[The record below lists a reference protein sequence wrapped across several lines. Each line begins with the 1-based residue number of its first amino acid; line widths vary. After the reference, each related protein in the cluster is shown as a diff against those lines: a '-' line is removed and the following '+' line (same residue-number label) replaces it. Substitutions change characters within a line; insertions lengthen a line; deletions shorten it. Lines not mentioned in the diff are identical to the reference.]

1 MKRGWKN
8 FWITCGVVAG
18 IGCVCLVSGKVMG
31 ATLSVM
37 DNYIPDW
44 IGPGRGEV
52 DVAYDYGDTP
62 LEADTD
68 QTYHDVR
75 SLKLDTEGLD
85 VQILRGTGEGVKVQT
100 EDIYSALKFQVTE
113 EDGELK
119 VETKARRFPWRINQG
134 NYGNVWIYI
143 PEDLQLEAADLQMG
157 IGELY
162 VENIDA
168 GELKMEVGAGT
179 AALDWF
185 TADELDVEVGV
196 GTVEASGDTRQQAD
210 LECGVGSLVYTAA
223 GKEADFNYSLECGV
237 GELNVGVNSYS
248 GLGVE
253 QTVDN
258 RAQKTM
264 NIVCDVGSTEI
275 YFEE

>member
-1 MKRGWKN
+1 M
-8 FWITCGVVAG
+8 AG

-31 ATLSVM
+31 ATLTVM

-44 IGPGRGEV
+44 IEPGRGEV

-75 SLKLDTEGLD
+75 SLKLDTEGLH
-85 VQILRGTGEGVKVQT
+85 VQILRGTGKGVKVQT

-248 GLGVE
+248 GLSVE